1 MLWNSL
7 VAVSLTALP
16 ALIDAHDGFAVPKL
30 VGRRSV
36 GELKARN
43 AFGTKDQK
51 RSPAPEPVAG
61 PKLEAR
67 QNTAGPCGAGA
78 GSCAAGYCCSAAG

>member
-1 MLWNSL
+1 MHWNSL

-16 ALIDAHDGFAVPKL
+16 ALIEAHGIAVPKL

-43 AFGTKDQK
+43 AFGSRDQK
-51 RSPAPEPVAG
+51 RSPASEPLAG

-67 QNTAGPCGAGA
+67 QNTAGPCGAGV